1 MTDQKYYLRQ
11 NVQLEPLFNQWF
23 AWSHL
28 VSPATAAMNV
38 ADSHLKIMNSYLLS
52 PGVHAAAI
60 KNPAMRGGPFLDVPP
75 ERANEIK
82 MLMQKTT
89 TESSQLIEFAEAL
102 RKFSGILST
111 EATGNS
117 LEPLYERVPD
127 ILKGYVELVYDG
139 THHPSIRLIEG
150 LLYHSPYYNESLQSI
165 ALSLVDSDHRSFVFS
180 TPRLEDDRH
189 LHLNIPFSDERIDW
203 LFRMRDV
210 PQSFA
215 ESKEILGF
223 GDEGDELFRSL
234 LTEEAP
240 IKPPRYEGDELRIRY
255 FGHACVLLQTKNVS
269 VLTDP
274 VLSYNYDSPVPRYT
288 IMDLPETIDYVLI
301 THGHSDHLLFESLL
315 QLRHRIK
322 NIVVPRSGGGAL
334 EDPSLKLALKHTGFR
349 NVIEIDEMETIEIA
363 DGSIRGIPFLG
374 EHADLNIRAKIAHL
388 VTLKDVSV
396 MFAADSANLDAKL
409 YDHVRR
415 AAGAV
420 DILFLGMECEG
431 APLTWVYG
439 PVLLKPVNRKMD
451 QTRRLSGSD
460 CQRASELLTSL
471 NCQHVYVYAMGQ
483 EPWLSYITSIAYT
496 DQSKPI
502 VESNKLVEFC
512 QNQGLVTERLYGTK
526 DIVFS
531 NRDGVGAS
539 AGEAVLANSAAVSGD

>member
-1 MTDQKYYLRQ
+1 MTNKKYYLRQ

-38 ADSHLKIMNSYLLS
+38 ANSHLKIMNSYLLS

-75 ERANEIK
+75 ERADEIK
-82 MLMQKTT
+82 ILLQKTT
-89 TESSQLIEFAEAL
+89 KEASQLIDFAEAA
-102 RKFSGILST
+102 KQLS
-111 EATGNS
+111 EMLSNEVTGNS
-117 LEPLYERVPD
+117 LDPLYEKAPD
-127 ILKGYVELVYDG
+127 ILKGYVELVYDA
-139 THHPSIRLIEG
+139 THHLSFRLIEG
-150 LLYHSPYYNESLQSI
+150 LLYGSPYYNESLQSI
-165 ALSLVDSDHRSFVFS
+165 ALSLVDCDHRAFVFS

-189 LHLNIPFSDERIDW
+189 LHLKIPFSDERIDW
-203 LFRMRDV
+203 LFQMRDV
-210 PQSFA
+210 PQTFE

-223 GDEGDELFRSL
+223 ADDCDELFRSL
-234 LTEEAP
+234 LTVQAP
-240 IKPPRYEGDELRIRY
+240 VKPPRYEGNELRIRY

-274 VLSYNYDSPVPRYT
+274 VLSYSYDSPVPRYT

-349 NVIEIDEMETIEIA
+349 NVIEIDEMESIEIA
-363 DGSIRGIPFLG
+363 DGSITGIPFLG
-374 EHADLNIRAKIAHL
+374 EHADLNIRSKIAHL
-388 VTLKDVSV
+388 VNLKGVSV
-396 MFAADSANLDAKL
+396 MFAADSSNLEAKL
-409 YDHVRR
+409 YDHVRNV
-415 AAGAV
+415 AGAV

-460 CQRASELLTSL
+460 CQRACELLTSL
-471 NCQHVYVYAMGQ
+471 NCKHVYVYAMGQ
-483 EPWLSYITSIAYT
+483 EPWLSYITSIEYT

-512 QNQGLVTERLYGTK
+512 RNQGLVTERLYGTR

-531 NRDGVGAS
+531 KGDGVATS
-539 AGEAVLANSAAVSGD
+539 AGEAVFASVR

>member
-1 MTDQKYYLRQ
+1 MTKKYHLKQ

-28 VSPATAAMNV
+28 VAPATAAMNV

-52 PGVHAAAI
+52 PAVHAAAI

-82 MLMQKTT
+82 VLMQKTT
-89 TESSQLIEFAEAL
+89 KEARQLIDFAEAV
-102 RKFSGILST
+102 RKLSET
-111 EATGNS
+111 LSNEATGNS

-127 ILKGYVELVYDG
+127 LLKGYVELVYDP
-139 THHPSIRLIEG
+139 THHPSFRLIEG

-165 ALSLVDSDHRSFVFS
+165 ALSLVESDHRAFVFS

-210 PQSFA
+210 PQTFEA
-215 ESKEILGF
+215 SKEILKF
-223 GDEGDELFRSL
+223 ENDELFRSL
-234 LTEEAP
+234 LTEQAP
-240 IKPPRYEGDELRIRY
+240 VKPPRYEGDELRIRY

-274 VLSYNYDSPVPRYT
+274 VLSYNYDSPVARYT

-322 NIVVPRSGGGAL
+322 NIVVPRSGGGSL

-349 NVIEIDEMETIEIA
+349 NVVEIDEMETIEIA
-363 DGSIRGIPFLG
+363 DGSITGVPFLG

-388 VTLKDVSV
+388 VKLKDVSV
-396 MFAADSANLDAKL
+396 MFAADSSNLDAKL
-409 YDHVRR
+409 YDHVRSV
-415 AAGAV
+415 AGAV

-439 PVLLKPVNRKMD
+439 SVLLKPVNRKMD

-460 CQRASELLTSL
+460 FQRGSELLTAL
-471 NCQHVYVYAMGQ
+471 ECKHVYVYAMGQ
-483 EPWLSYITSIAYT
+483 EPWLSYITSIEYT

-512 QNQGLVTERLYGTK
+512 RNLGLVSERLYGTK

-531 NRDGVGAS
+531 KRDGIAMA
-539 AGEAVLANSAAVSGD
+539 AGQVAFANSAALGAD